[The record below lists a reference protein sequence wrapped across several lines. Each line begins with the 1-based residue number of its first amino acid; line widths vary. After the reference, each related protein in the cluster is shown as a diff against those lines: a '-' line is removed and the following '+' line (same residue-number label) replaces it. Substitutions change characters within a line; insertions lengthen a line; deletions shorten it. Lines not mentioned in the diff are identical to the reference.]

1 MTRHLARIAA
11 LIAVAFAFV
20 APANAQSDQPISAF
34 VGTWQGTG
42 VAENDDSLFFAMT
55 QRDLD
60 VVIRGDDSG
69 FSVEWTTVI
78 RSGGDPSN
86 PDVRRRTATLS
97 FSPAQ
102 RPGMWHADT
111 SGDPLAGGVMSW
123 AQVTGNT
130 LGVYQLTTTDDGF
143 VLLIYNRTLS
153 DLGMELEFHRLRNGT
168 EVRTVTGRLVKIA
181 S

>member
-1 MTRHLARIAA
+1 MTRPLAW
-11 LIAVAFAFV
+11 IAVLIMTAFALV
-20 APANAQSDQPISAF
+20 GPAQAQSDQPIAAF
-34 VGTWQGTG
+34 TGTWQGTG
-42 VAENDDSLFFAMT
+42 VAEDDDSLYFAMT

-60 VVIRGDDSG
+60 VIIRGDDSR

-97 FSPAQ
+97 FTPSG
-102 RPGMWHADT
+102 RPGVWRADT
-111 SGDPLAGGVMSW
+111 SGDPLTGGVMSW

-130 LGVYQLTTTDDGF
+130 LGVFQLTMTDDGF
-143 VLLIYNRTLS
+143 ALLVYNRTLS
-153 DLGMELEFHRLRNGT
+153 DLGMELEFHRLRDGT
-168 EVRTVTGRLVKIA
+168 EVRTVRGRLIKVG

>member
-11 LIAVAFAFV
+11 LIALAFSV
-20 APANAQSDQPISAF
+20 VGPANAQSDQPISAF

-42 VAENDDSLFFAMT
+42 VAEDDDSLYFAMT

-60 VVIRGDDSG
+60 VVIRGDDSR

-86 PDVRRRTATLS
+86 PDVRRRTAALS
-97 FSPAQ
+97 FTPTDQ
-102 RPGMWHADT
+102 PGRWRADT
-111 SGDPLAGGVMSW
+111 SSDPLAGGVMSW

-130 LGVYQLTTTDDGF
+130 LGVYQLTMTDEGF
-143 VLLIYNRTLS
+143 ALLVYNRTLS

-168 EVRTVTGRLVKIA
+168 EVRTVRGRLIKIA

>member
-1 MTRHLARIAA
+1 MTRRLAWIAA
-11 LIAVAFAFV
+11 LITVAFALT
-20 APANAQSDQPISAF
+20 APAEAQSDQPISAF

-42 VAENDDSLFFAMT
+42 VAEDDDSLYFAMT

-60 VVIRGDDSG
+60 VTITGSDSR

-97 FSPAQ
+97 FTPSE
-102 RPGMWHADT
+102 RPGVWRADT
-111 SGDPLAGGVMSW
+111 SADPMTGGVMSW

-130 LGVYQLTTTDDGF
+130 LGVYQLTMTDDGF
-143 VLLIYNRTLS
+143 ALLIYNRTLS

-168 EVRTVTGRLVKIA
+168 EVRTVRGRLIKVA